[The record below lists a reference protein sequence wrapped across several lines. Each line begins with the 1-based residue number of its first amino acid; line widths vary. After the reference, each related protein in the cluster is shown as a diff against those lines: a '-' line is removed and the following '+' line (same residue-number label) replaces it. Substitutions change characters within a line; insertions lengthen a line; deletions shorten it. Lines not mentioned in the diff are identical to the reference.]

1 MQPIAT
7 ILIFSTVIWYIV
19 DRIKKSFDEAQKVNW
34 SKWATIISAAAL
46 STACVLCFN
55 LDLISA
61 LSIVQETSLMGQ
73 ILTILILMSGSS
85 GVSEIIS
92 AIKVK
97 TDVK

>member
-1 MQPIAT
+1 MQPVVT

-19 DRIKKSFDEAQKVNW
+19 DRVKKAEDSSPKANW
-34 SKWATIISAAAL
+34 SKWATILCACIL

-61 LSIVQETSLMGQ
+61 LNIVKENSLMGQ